1 MSKSFHTRPQE
12 TVSIPF
18 FKIGGKRE
26 DDSLFFWTVSQES
39 CWENA
44 EWPWPDTETEAWSL
58 EEAAH
63 NAVYPVPTL
72 ITGQE
77 QLCWFEKLSVI

>member
-1 MSKSFHTRPQE
+1 MTLYSFELLAKS
-12 TVSIPF
+12 
-18 FKIGGKRE
+18 
-26 DDSLFFWTVSQES
+26 L
-39 CWENA
+39 A
-44 EWPWPDTETEAWSL
+44 EKMLNGPGPDTETEAWSL

-77 QLCWFEKLSVI
+77 QLCWFEKFSVI